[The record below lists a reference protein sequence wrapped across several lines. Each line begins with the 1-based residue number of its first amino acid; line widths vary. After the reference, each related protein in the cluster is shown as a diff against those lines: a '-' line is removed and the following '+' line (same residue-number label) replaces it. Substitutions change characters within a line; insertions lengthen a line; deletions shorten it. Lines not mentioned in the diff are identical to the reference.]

1 MNPLDLIPGQ
11 WKLIGAAIGGLALLA
26 LLGTAAAVIDKHGYD
41 KAAAVYQPKL
51 DLAHQQLG
59 EAVTANEANQATIAD
74 LLANDKANSA
84 LLDAYEA
91 KIAALDQQS
100 DDVAAT
106 IRKLQHDDQS
116 IDAFLRTPVPAA
128 LRSVLAGR
136 PPGSGAAAS
145 GGANQDGLGA
155 AAKAGPLPTTGLH

>member
-59 EAVTANEANQATIAD
+59 EAETANEANQATIAD

-91 KIAALDQQS
+91 KIAAGGT
-100 DDVAAT
+100 AADFCD
-106 IRKLQHDDQS
+106 IGGGARAER
-116 IDAFLRTPVPAA
+116 IAAA
-128 LRSVLAGR
+128 LDMDDAGER
-136 PPGSGAAAS
+136 AIDVQVTRLRRKIEVDPREPRFLHTVRGRGYTLKPG
-145 GGANQDGLGA
+145 
-155 AAKAGPLPTTGLH
+155 T